1 MISEFISHKLIYYHS
16 TTREDYLNK
25 GRITDLITSYKLF
38 KDLKIEKINLS
49 DRIMICGSMGLNNDL
64 KDILINLNLNE
75 GANNN
80 PAEFVLEKAFV
91 G

>member
-1 MISEFISHKLIYYHS
+1 MKKKTKRKKAKPIKKIS
-16 TTREDYLNK
+16 
-25 GRITDLITSYKLF
+25 
-38 KDLKIEKINLS
+38 KD

-64 KDILINLNLNE
+64 KDILENLNLNE